1 MTTKAAAPTFY
12 VLHGE
17 DEFSRRAAVQT
28 MRDQMGDPTTADL
41 NTAVFDGKNASVSDV
56 LAAARAMPFLS
67 DKRLVIVE
75 GMLNWLS
82 RKGAGKSGKAELETL
97 RDGLSALPDS
107 ARVVFVEHG
116 KLSARNIILK
126 AAKEIRGGYHKEFN
140 PPHNPQQWIMN
151 RARDEYEAE
160 IDRQGATA
168 LATLVAGNMRAAD
181 SELAKLVAYVNY
193 ERPITEADVA
203 QMTAYVVEAN
213 VFEMVDAIGRRDG
226 ATAVWLMH
234 RLLDNSEPLQ
244 LFGMI
249 VRQFRLLIL
258 AREHL
263 NQGGTPAD
271 TGQAIG
277 AHPFVGKKV
286 AEQARVF
293 SQDQLERIYRFLLE
307 TDLSIKT
314 GKVEAALALDLLI
327 ARVSS

>member
-1 MTTKAAAPTFY
+1 MSQKAAPTFY
-12 VLHGE
+12 VLYGE
-17 DEFSRRAAVQT
+17 DEFSRRAAVQV
-28 MRDQMGDPTTADL
+28 MRDQIGNPTTADL
-41 NTAVFDGKNASVSDV
+41 NTEIFDGKNASVADV
-56 LAAARAMPFLS
+56 LAAVRAMPFLS

-75 GMLNWLS
+75 GMIGWLS
-82 RKGAGKSGKAELETL
+82 RKGAGNSGKAELETL
-97 RDGLSALPDS
+97 RDGLSTLPEW
-107 ARVVFVEHG
+107 ARLVFVEHG
-116 KLSARNIILK
+116 QLSERNIILK

-140 PPHNPQQWIMN
+140 PPRNPQQWITN
-151 RARDEYEAE
+151 RARDVYGAE
-160 IDRQGATA
+160 IDQRAAAA
-168 LATLVAGNMRAAD
+168 LATLVGNDMRAAD

-193 ERPITEADVA
+193 ERPITETDVA

-213 VFEMVDAIGRRDG
+213 VFEMVDAMGQRDG
-226 ATAVWLMH
+226 ATAVRLLH

-249 VRQFRLLIL
+249 IRQFRLLIL

-263 NQGGTPAD
+263 NQGGTPAS

-277 AHPFVGKKV
+277 AAPFVGKKA

-293 SQDQLERIYRFLLE
+293 SQDQLERIYSFLLE

-314 GKVEAALALDLLI
+314 GKVEAALALDLLV